1 MRGLEDKNG
10 LNECRNR
17 ISVKYLHPLTQKKIV
32 YNKIRFNFLCH
43 YRAVEIN
50 SRNFNIASPQLP
62 PLPSPLYEFIFYMKG
77 LGVDLGIFAF

>member
-50 SRNFNIASPQLP
+50 KLKK
-62 PLPSPLYEFIFYMKG
+62 L
-77 LGVDLGIFAF
+77 

>member
-1 MRGLEDKNG
+1 MRELEDKNG

-43 YRAVEIN
+43 YRVVQIN
-50 SRNFNIASPQLP
+50 KLKK
-62 PLPSPLYEFIFYMKG
+62 L
-77 LGVDLGIFAF
+77 